1 MKTKDKILETAL
13 QLFNSQGISAVSS
26 RNISDTLGISYGN
39 LTYHFPRKD
48 DIILSLYVRM
58 QDELDEQ
65 FGNIKKEVYRF
76 EFMLRSMRVLLSV
89 YHKYRFVFL
98 EFNKLNRRFEEI
110 RQDSK
115 IQFQKRKQLCT
126 DIANFLYTKGYL
138 HEERIKGHYDMVI
151 HGMLIL
157 FNSWLTDAEVFFK
170 DKSPEKR
177 IDYYLE
183 LIYSVLRSSLTMEG
197 LKAFNEIY
205 EGQKVLR
212 QNQRKQRQEQTLC
225 A

>member
-1 MKTKDKILETAL
+1 MKTKDKILEVAL
-13 QLFNSQGISAVSS
+13 QLFNSKGISGVSS
-26 RNISDTLGISYGN
+26 RNISDRLGISYGN

-48 DIILSLYVRM
+48 DIILSLYGRM
-58 QDELDEQ
+58 QEELDEQ
-65 FGNIKKEVYRF
+65 FGNVKKEVYRF

-98 EFNKLNRRFEEI
+98 EFSKLNGRFEEV
-110 RQDSK
+110 RRDSK
-115 IQFQKRKQLCT
+115 KQFQKHRQLCT
-126 DIANFLYTKGYL
+126 DIADFLHRKGYL
-138 HEERIKGHYDMVI
+138 REERIKGHYEMVI

-157 FNSWLTDAEVFFK
+157 FNAWITDAEVFFK

-205 EGQKVLR
+205 EVQKVTR
-212 QNQRKQRQEQTLC
+212 QKQGGLQMPISVR
-225 A
+225 